1 MIQLVAFLLEKF
13 RCEILDVRCETVQK
27 PPAKVQD
34 VSAASGLLL
43 QKCRAFPQ
51 SADCCCKSAGRFRS
65 QRIVAAKVR
74 EQSTGVKTFSQ
85 KCRSI
90 FTPVYSRNSLSFTN

>member
-34 VSAASGLLL
+34 VSAASGLFL
-43 QKCRAFPQ
+43 QKCV
-51 SADCCCKSAGRFRS
+51 SNLL
-65 QRIVAAKVR
+65 
-74 EQSTGVKTFSQ
+74 E
-85 KCRSI
+85 
-90 FTPVYSRNSLSFTN
+90 